1 MNPTIYFSICSIFYC
16 FLLIFKLRSIPDSSN
31 VSKKTLQVLALINL
45 GNLLCEAI
53 GMFLGSN
60 YENFKLLNDISLRL
74 MLVLYIS
81 WFTFYVIF
89 VKNISLKN
97 KSLDFKDNSI
107 IYIIM
112 LICLC
117 LSVFLPMTYVTNDEG
132 VIIYSTG
139 LAVQVIYY
147 YIIASNVACLFMMFK
162 NMKKVKLHNY
172 SSLFVLVILS
182 TLSAAIQ
189 SQYPSIL
196 LTATSSTFVLH
207 MAYYNFIENHFFVK
221 KEND

>member
-1 MNPTIYFSICSIFYC
+1 MNPTIYFSICSMFYC
-16 FLLIFKLRSIPDSSN
+16 FLLIFKLRSIPDSGN
-31 VSKKTLQVLALINL
+31 VSKKILQILALINL
-45 GNLLCEAI
+45 GNLFCEAI
-53 GMFLGSN
+53 GIFLGGN
-60 YENFKLLNDISLRL
+60 YERFKLINDISLRL
-74 MLVLYIS
+74 MLVLFIS

-97 KSLDFKDNSI
+97 KSIEFKDNKI
-107 IYIIM
+107 IYITM

-117 LSVFLPMTYVTNDEG
+117 LVVFLPMTYVTNDEG

-139 LAVQVIYY
+139 MAVQVIYY
-147 YIIASNVACLFMMFK
+147 HIIACNIACLFMMFK

-172 SSLFVLVILS
+172 SSLFALVILS
-182 TLSAAIQ
+182 TLCAAIQ
-189 SQYPSIL
+189 SRYPSIL
-196 LTATSSTFVLH
+196 LISTSSTFVLH